1 MKFFLNFDNHFGA
14 CELLF
19 QSLVLAVEASIF
31 ERERIGFDAPFFR
44 SEPIQDALC
53 ALLSPFV

>member
-14 CELLF
+14 CELVF
-19 QSLVLAVEASIF
+19 QALVLAVESRIF

-44 SEPIQDALC
+44 SEPIQDALG
-53 ALLSPFV
+53 ALLAPFV